1 MQALL
6 DQCAETFR
14 QTLARR
20 SGPLPV
26 YFSFYSMQRALW
38 NWGSERYA
46 RHADGMGLR
55 QAAFLVSRIACL
67 KLASLPEPFA
77 PPSAG
82 RDYWDRLFSLA
93 AGDRPAFDAHSRHMP
108 ADARRGYNSPNRL
121 HRLLDAAMAG
131 RGLRPGE
138 VIRDFD
144 RMKPLYR
151 GALEAL
157 VGIADR
163 DADRV
168 RYGLLFLT
176 ASGGLPSQSLA
187 WVKHRDV
194 LCPAA
199 FGIAWLAQDALD
211 LGFEAE
217 PPQNEPWWNEAL
229 LIPLP
234 ETEQLSLLENLNR
247 IAPGLAEKAVELPR
261 SLSLSAV

>member
-1 MQALL
+1 MRSLL

-26 YFSFYSMQRALW
+26 YFSFYQMQRTLW

-46 RHADGMGLR
+46 LHADGKGLR

-67 KLASLPEPFA
+67 KLASMPEPFTTPRA
-77 PPSAG
+77 S

-93 AGDRPAFDAHSRHMP
+93 AGDRPASDAQTRHMP
-108 ADARRGYNSPNRL
+108 ADERIGYNYPNRL
-121 HRLLDAAMAG
+121 HRLLDAALAG
-131 RGLRPGE
+131 RGLRAGE
-138 VIRDFD
+138 AMHDME

-151 GALEAL
+151 GTLEAL
-157 VGIADR
+157 AGIAER

-168 RYGLLFLT
+168 RHGLRFIV
-176 ASGGLPSQSLA
+176 APHRHMSRSLA
-187 WVKHRDV
+187 WVRHRDI

-199 FGIAWLAQDALD
+199 IGVARLAQDALD

-217 PPQNEPWWNEAL
+217 PPQNVPWWNETL
-229 LIPLP
+229 LNPLS
-234 ETEQLSLLENLNR
+234 EAEQLSLLENLNS

-261 SLSLSAV
+261 SLSLSVV